1 MKQKKTTI
9 RKVINYLQLSTME
22 PREKAMWML
31 MLPHMEEEKLAK
43 LERTLE
49 KEVNAITDLYLEA
62 SSVAQKSYAKKQK

>member
-9 RKVINYLQLSTME
+9 REIINYLQLSTME

-31 MLPHMEEEKLAK
+31 LLPQMEEEKLGK
-43 LERTLE
+43 LKKTLE

-62 SSVAQKSYAKKQK
+62 SSVAQKGYK